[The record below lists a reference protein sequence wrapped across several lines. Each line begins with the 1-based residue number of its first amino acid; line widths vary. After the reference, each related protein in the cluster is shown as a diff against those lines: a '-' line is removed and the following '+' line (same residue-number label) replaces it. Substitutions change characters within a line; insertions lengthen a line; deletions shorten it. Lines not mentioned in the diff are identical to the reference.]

1 MLLSRRRVENFGGF
15 FFVVIFLLFVCFNIR
30 PESNTLLMNENI
42 SEINEM
48 KCNAFHAMQ
57 A

>member
-1 MLLSRRRVENFGGF
+1 MLLSGREVENFGVF
-15 FFVVIFLLFVCFNIR
+15 FFYFFVVCFNIR
-30 PESNTLLMNENI
+30 SESNTLLMNI

-57 A
+57 P